1 MPRPL
6 ADYLFLASL
15 FVPTAGI
22 LAGLIYLLI
31 PRRPASVS
39 HRRRVEAKA
48 H

>member
-15 FVPTAGI
+15 FVPTSGI

-31 PRRPASVS
+31 PRRPAAVS
-39 HRRRVEAKA
+39 RSHPVEAKV